1 MDPISTEFFIDTLA
15 NTPFIMF
22 LVWQFT
28 QQRKD
33 YKELKQEA
41 REEQQRIRDRFE
53 AIIKDLNAD
62 RDLLTKGVEQKITDL
77 DQKTA
82 SLEKSIR
89 KLFSVIEKLKET
101 INELKIKEQ
110 VRSLKDG

>member
-1 MDPISTEFFIDTLA
+1 MDPISSEFLIDTLA

-22 LVWQFT
+22 LVWQFI

-53 AIIKDLNAD
+53 NIIKDLNAD
-62 RDLLTKGVEQKITDL
+62 RDLITKGVEAKITDL
-77 DQKTA
+77 DSKTA

-89 KLFSVIEKLKET
+89 KLFAVIEKLKET

-110 VRSLKDG
+110 IRELK